1 MTLRHGFSYGGTED
15 ENRYQSNTFGENNQ
29 NTYEEVADNDA
40 TASTDPLSFHRRC
53 GELITLSSNSNT
65 SATNSFSVDSGR
77 R

>member
-1 MTLRHGFSYGGTED
+1 MTLRREFSHNSTED

-29 NTYEEVADNDA
+29 NTYEEVADNDIS
-40 TASTDPLSFHRRC
+40 ASTVPLSFHRRC

-65 SATNSFSVDSGR
+65 ASTNSFSVDSGR